1 MHSIYTTVNLNN
13 KNSFCTTSLHEF
25 LLLHLSVNVSLID
38 IVTFSAFFW
47 TSEANGCFH
56 LEMYFWLVTM
66 VSQQIM
72 ASVCFLTHSWRRRW
86 QSSSEKIDGKKG
98 CKAKKK
104 WRLSKSFISLKAC
117 KDLTNYPV
125 KEVTGLSKY
134 MQITVIHK
142 IFYNN
147 FSLNLNLNVRTTGMW
162 CYTFVW
168 FFFIWSVP
176 STINR
181 WSQQDNLSREIWA
194 NWLNLILTFSSW
206 PIFIPA
212 LTLISLR
219 NMHKVCS
226 QFISIDKV
234 LSLC

>member
-1 MHSIYTTVNLNN
+1 
-13 KNSFCTTSLHEF
+13 
-25 LLLHLSVNVSLID
+25 
-38 IVTFSAFFW
+38 
-47 TSEANGCFH
+47 
-56 LEMYFWLVTM
+56 
-66 VSQQIM
+66 
-72 ASVCFLTHSWRRRW
+72 
-86 QSSSEKIDGKKG
+86 
-98 CKAKKK
+98 
-104 WRLSKSFISLKAC
+104 
-117 KDLTNYPV
+117 
-125 KEVTGLSKY
+125 

-181 WSQQDNLSREIWA
+181 WSQQDYLSREIWA

-212 LTLISLR
+212 LTLIFLR

-234 LSLC
+234 RQNRFPLFLTQALILISEKLTDRRLTVTSAYPSVLIASSIEASVWSIRPLPTHTRFR